1 MRTITHTH
9 PGVSRFELGM
19 DAGSVVVY
27 AEERERASVT
37 LEPVRSGDG
46 EAARLIET
54 ATVTSEGERFAVR
67 VPSDGT
73 TGTTGTTVVQRGP
86 GAVYMSSGT
95 VTGSVTGMVIGSGVT
110 IVNGRPISGHGTTIV
125 QGSQGVRV
133 TVRLPLGSTALVR
146 TRSADITTDGR
157 LVGVDTETVSGDTR
171 INTAAIVT
179 ARTTSGDVLI
189 GAAGQVV
196 AQTVSGDVRVRAL
209 AGPADVRTVSGDV
222 AVHAV
227 RACTVQVR
235 SVSGDITVT
244 TEPGVEVDTDTRTV
258 SGRVRTRR
266 GW

>member
-1 MRTITHTH
+1 MRTITHTR
-9 PGVSRFELGM
+9 PGAARFELTL
-19 DAGSVVVY
+19 DAGAVVVY
-27 AEERERASVT
+27 AEDRDTATVT
-37 LEPVRSGDG
+37 LEPVRPGDT

-54 ATVTSEGERFAVR
+54 ATATSDGERFAVR

-86 GAVYMSSGT
+86 GTVYTSAGT

-110 IVNGRPISGHGTTIV
+110 IVNGRVISGHGTTIIH
-125 QGSQGVRV
+125 GNAGVRV
-133 TVRLPLGSTALVR
+133 TVRLPLGSAVSVR

-171 INTAAIVT
+171 ITTAAIVT

-189 GAAGQVV
+189 DAARQVA
-196 AQTVSGDVRVRAL
+196 AQTVSGDVTVRAL
-209 AGPADVRTVSGDV
+209 AGPAGIRTVSGDV

-227 RACTVQVR
+227 RACTVQAR

-244 TEPGVEVDTDTRTV
+244 AEPGVEVDTDTRTV

-266 GW
+266 R

>member
-9 PGVSRFELGM
+9 PGASRFELTM
-19 DAGSVVVY
+19 AAGSVVVY

-37 LEPVRSGDG
+37 LEPLRPGDA
-46 EAARLIET
+46 EAARSIEN

-73 TGTTGTTVVQRGP
+73 TGTVGTTVVQRGP
-86 GAVYMSSGT
+86 GTVYMSSGT

-110 IVNGRPISGHGTTIV
+110 IIHGNA
-125 QGSQGVRV
+125 GVRA
-133 TVRLPLGSTALVR
+133 TVRLPQFSAVSVR
-146 TRSADITTDGR
+146 TRSADITAQGR
-157 LVGVDTETVSGDTR
+157 LVGVDTETVSGDASIT
-171 INTAAIVT
+171 TAAIVT

-189 GAAGQVV
+189 GAAGQVA
-196 AQTVSGDVRVRAL
+196 AQTVSGDVTVRSL
-209 AGPADVRTVSGDV
+209 AGRAGIRTVSGDV
-222 AVHAV
+222 AVHAE
-227 RACTVQVR
+227 RACTVQAR

-244 TEPGVEVDTDTRTV
+244 AEPGVEVDTDTRTV